1 MGVAMNDSLNIATMP
16 IADKVH
22 RHMLASYY
30 ALQLD
35 ALQAEAK
42 RLGYFFAQADTAA
55 TMPPVLADCLARAV
69 EYRRRC
75 YLYLNC
81 PESWERHTADS
92 MSDGYAQEHCRSM
105 LAGLAALGIRLQ
117 EGPQACALLA
127 AEECRQREKA
137 SLPPEPSPLS
147 EVEVSSFVDE
157 FFTALDTR
165 KEEVP
170 T

>member
-1 MGVAMNDSLNIATMP
+1 
-16 IADKVH
+16 
-22 RHMLASYY
+22 
-30 ALQLD
+30 
-35 ALQAEAK
+35 
-42 RLGYFFAQADTAA
+42 
-55 TMPPVLADCLARAV
+55 MPPVLADCLAWAV

-75 YLYLNC
+75 YLYPNC

-157 FFTALDTR
+157 FFTKLDAP

>member
-1 MGVAMNDSLNIATMP
+1 MIDALNIATMP

-69 EYRRRC
+69 MYRREC
-75 YLYLNC
+75 YLN
-81 PESWERHTADS
+81 PDAPDIWESRTDTA
-92 MSDGYAQEHCRSM
+92 MRDGYAPET
-105 LAGLAALGIRLQ
+105 LQ
-117 EGPQACALLA
+117 EGQQACVLLA

-157 FFTALDTR
+157 FFTKLDAAT
-165 KEEVP
+165 EEVP

>member
-1 MGVAMNDSLNIATMP
+1 MGAAMIESLNIATMP

-75 YLYLNC
+75 YLYPNC
-81 PESWERHTADS
+81 PESWERQTTDS

-105 LAGLAALGIRLQ
+105 LAALAALGIRLQ
-117 EGPQACALLA
+117 EGPQPAPCWLRRNAASARKPACRL
-127 AEECRQREKA
+127 
-137 SLPPEPSPLS
+137 SLRHS
-147 EVEVSSFVDE
+147 
-157 FFTALDTR
+157 R
-165 KEEVP
+165 KSMCP
-170 T
+170 A

>member
-1 MGVAMNDSLNIATMP
+1 MIYALNIASMP

-35 ALQAEAK
+35 ALQTEAK

-55 TMPPVLADCLARAV
+55 TMPPVLAERLAWAT
-69 EYRRRC
+69 EYRRKC
-75 YLYLNC
+75 YLYPNC
-81 PESWERHTADS
+81 PAEWWDRYASDR
-92 MSDGYAQEHCRSM
+92 MSEGYAQEHCRSM
-105 LAGLAALGIRLQ
+105 LAALAALGVRLQ
-117 EGPQACALLA
+117 ESPQACALLA

-137 SLPPEPSPLS
+137 SLQPEPSPLS
-147 EVEVSSFVDE
+147 EVEVSSFVNE
-157 FFTALDTR
+157 FFTKLDEP
-165 KEEVP
+165 KEEGP

>member
-1 MGVAMNDSLNIATMP
+1 MIESLNIATMP

-55 TMPPVLADCLARAV
+55 TMPPVLADCLAWAV
-69 EYRRRC
+69 MYRREC
-75 YLYLNC
+75 YLN
-81 PESWERHTADS
+81 PDAPDIWESRTDTA
-92 MSDGYAQEHCRSM
+92 MRDGHAQETLRAM
-105 LAGLAALGIRLQ
+105 LAALAALGIRLQ
-117 EGPQACALLA
+117 EGPQACALIA
-127 AEECRQREKA
+127 AEKCRQREKA

-157 FFTALDTR
+157 FFNALDAP
-165 KEEVP
+165 KQDIP